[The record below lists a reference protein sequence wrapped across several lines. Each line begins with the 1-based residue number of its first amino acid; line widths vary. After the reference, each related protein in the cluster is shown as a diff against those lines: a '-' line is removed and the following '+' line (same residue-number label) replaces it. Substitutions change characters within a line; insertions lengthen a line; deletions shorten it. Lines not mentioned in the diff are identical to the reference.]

1 MKWVENLVAWKVV
14 KLELMWVASMARSMV
29 VKWVELDSLSDVLLV
44 ASVDLWADY
53 LADLWVVL

>member
-14 KLELMWVASMARSMV
+14 KLELRWVASMADSTV